1 MPVGVTGM
9 IGRGN
14 SMECPYRVDTE
25 CDFAACCN
33 GSVCEKPEE
42 EE

>member
-1 MPVGVTGM
+1 
-9 IGRGN
+9 
-14 SMECPYRVDTE
+14 MECPYRVDTE
-25 CDFAACCN
+25 CSFADRCN